1 MTEINEKDQNQE
13 LESKASNNSFDLA
26 LRPKILKNFVGQP
39 QVQKNLS
46 TFIKAASFR
55 GEPMDHVLLHGPPGL
70 GKTTLAH
77 IISNEL
83 NSGIRSTSGPII
95 NKTGDLAAILTNLQ
109 PRDIL
114 FVDEIHR
121 LSNNIEEYLYS
132 AMEDFQIDLIIG
144 EGPGAQSIR
153 IDVPP
158 FTLVGATT
166 RAGLLTTPLRD
177 RFGIQIRMEFYDLM
191 DLKKILLQ
199 SSKKLNIN
207 LTEEG
212 ALEIAKRSRGTP
224 RIAGRLLRRIRDIS
238 SVKKIKE
245 INLVCVKESLYQLD
259 IDQFGLDALDRKY
272 LRTIIEKFNGGPVG
286 LDTIAA
292 LLSEQKDMI
301 EDVIEPY
308 LLQQGLIQR
317 TKRGRLINK
326 SGWEHL
332 GLEAP
337 KDNPNQFD
345 FLPDY

>member
-1 MTEINEKDQNQE
+1 MSNIDEKNDISE
-13 LESKASNNSFDLA
+13 LQSKDLHNSFDLA
-26 LRPKILKNFVGQP
+26 LRPKVLKNFIGQP

-46 TFIKAASFR
+46 TFIKAASSR
-55 GEPMDHVLLHGPPGL
+55 NEPMDHVLLHGPPGL

-109 PRDIL
+109 PRDVL

-177 RFGIQIRMEFYDLM
+177 RFGIQIRMEFYEIK
-191 DLKKILLQ
+191 DLKNILLQ
-199 SSKKLNIN
+199 SSKKLNIS
-207 LTEEG
+207 LSAEG
-212 ALEIAKRSRGTP
+212 SVEIARRSRGTP

-238 SVKKIKE
+238 FVNNVKE
-245 INLVCVKESLYQLD
+245 IDIIFVKEALSQLD
-259 IDQFGLDALDRKY
+259 IDQSGLDSMDRKY
-272 LRTIIEKFNGGPVG
+272 LKTMIEKYNGGPVG
-286 LDTIAA
+286 IETLSAI
-292 LLSEQKDMI
+292 LSEEKDMI

-317 TKRGRLINK
+317 TKRGRLITK

-332 GLEAP
+332 GLEVP
-337 KDNPNQFD
+337 KGDPNQFD
-345 FLPDY
+345 LLPDC